1 MFDHLEGRLVESQA
15 TRLVLRVGGPDGAIA
30 YQMRT
35 PLGTGERLGEEQGL
49 RRVYTLTVSQ
59 DDLPHLLGFA
69 SREERALCQ
78 LLLQV
83 SGIGP
88 RLALSLL
95 SADTPR
101 RLLEAISQEDL
112 VFLKSIKGLGPKTA
126 GRLILECKD
135 KVKTWLDEVGKDAS
149 APRQSPAA
157 GDAAAALLALG
168 FASSDAEKKVGKAL
182 QQAPDATVEELV
194 KLALRA

>member
-15 TRLVLRVGGPDGAIA
+15 TRLVLRVGGPEGAVA
-30 YQMRT
+30 YQLRT
-35 PLGTGERLGEEQGL
+35 PLGTAERLGQKKGL
-49 RRVYTLTVSQ
+49 ARVYTLTVSQ
-59 DDLPHLLGFA
+59 DELPRLLGFA
-69 SREERALCQ
+69 SREERELCQ

-95 SADTPR
+95 SADTPQ

-135 KVKTWLDEVGKDAS
+135 KVQTWLQEVGHEPTAHS
-149 APRQSPAA
+149 VSPAA
-157 GDAAAALLALG
+157 LDATAALLALG
-168 FASSDAEKKVGKAL
+168 FASAEADSKVGKAL
-182 QQAPDATVEELV
+182 KKAPQATTEELV
-194 KLALRA
+194 KLALRS

>member
-1 MFDHLEGRLVESQA
+1 MFDHLEGRLVGNQA
-15 TRLVLRVGGPDGAIA
+15 TRLVLRVGGPDGAIG

-35 PLGTGERLGEEQGL
+35 PLGTAERLCEEQGL
-49 RRVYTLTVSQ
+49 KRVYTLTVVQ
-59 DDLPHLLGFA
+59 DERPQLLGFA
-69 SREERALCQ
+69 SPEERELCQ

-101 RLLEAISQEDL
+101 RLLEAIAQEDL

-126 GRLILECKD
+126 GRLVLECKD
-135 KVKTWLDEVGKDAS
+135 KVQAWLDKVGLDPAVQQS
-149 APRQSPAA
+149 SPAA
-157 GDAAAALLALG
+157 EDAAAALMALG
-168 FASSDAEKKVGKAL
+168 FSSSEAETKVGKAL
-182 QQAPDATVEELV
+182 AQSPEATIEELV

>member
-1 MFDHLEGRLVESQA
+1 MFDHLEGRLASNQA
-15 TRLVLRVGGPDGAIA
+15 TRLVLRVGGPDGAIG

-35 PLGTGERLGEEQGL
+35 PLGTAERLVEEQGL
-49 RRVYTLTVSQ
+49 KRVYTLTVVQ
-59 DDLPHLLGFA
+59 DERPQLLGFA
-69 SREERALCQ
+69 SPEERELCQ
-78 LLLQV
+78 LLLLV

-95 SADTPR
+95 SADTPH

-135 KVKTWLDEVGKDAS
+135 KVQAWLDKVGLDPSLPVRSLAGEDAT
-149 APRQSPAA
+149 
-157 GDAAAALLALG
+157 AALMALG
-168 FASSDAEKKVGKAL
+168 FASSEAETKVGKAL
-182 QQAPDATVEELV
+182 VKSPDASLEELV